1 MLDAERA
8 DPNERA
14 LARRVLGQEKTKDL
28 GDAWL
33 RSEREISSPI
43 YSSGRLRPVNERT
56 NFG

>member
-1 MLDAERA
+1 VLDAERA

-33 RSEREISSPI
+33 RGEREISSPI
-43 YSSGRLRPVNERT
+43 YSSGRLRPSQQT
-56 NFG
+56 KDFG